1 MVKTQA
7 LAGLQLSKNE
17 EINMKKVL
25 MLSASLIT
33 VASFVACSTPKPEPV
48 VEPEPVISSSVAPS
62 SSAPAIV
69 KVDPREV
76 RRKYLQGLLDKLMSE
91 DVYFDYDQAELSPAA
106 RQLLAEVGEILIRE
120 KAFTIELQGHTDDR
134 GTESY
139 NMRLGDKRSQIVFD
153 YLTGLGVANTMLTT
167 VSFGEEA
174 PKNQGEDEESY
185 AKNRRAHFSVKI
197 SE

>member
-1 MVKTQA
+1 VVKTQA

-33 VASFVACSTPKPEPV
+33 AASFVACADKPEPV
-48 VEPEPVISSSVAPS
+48 VEPEPIISSSVTPS
-62 SSAPAIV
+62 SSAAPVVI
-69 KVDPREV
+69 KEDPREV